1 MTERTDDVLS
11 VVEKIAVNP
20 KDHRHLSIESM
31 ALLVTANRLHKLEQD
46 SCNELINLKE
56 RQKKV
61 TFLHK
66 LTKTLHASTSSKGEL
81 DHSKLNP
88 DQLNDL
94 KEMMKQAKELGVAL
108 NEDKLKYNNEERER
122 LIENIRMTIE
132 DLNIQNELQLQLITR
147 LTNERYEAYQ
157 MANRILKPIHD
168 AKINQTRH
176 MGPPR

>member
-1 MTERTDDVLS
+1 MAEEVTDVLGE
-11 VVEKIAVNP
+11 VQRIADKA
-20 KDHRHLSIESM
+20 KDHRHLSLESM
-31 ALLVTANRLHKLEQD
+31 TLLITSHRLHKLESD
-46 SCNELINLKE
+46 SRRELSELRE

-66 LTKTLHASTSSKGEL
+66 LTKTLHSATTSKGEL
-81 DHSKLNP
+81 DHSQLPP
-88 DQLNDL
+88 DQLKEV
-94 KEMMKQAKELGVAL
+94 KEMMKHAKELGVAL
-108 NEDKLKYNNEERER
+108 NEEKLKYNNEERER

-132 DLNIQNELQLQLITR
+132 DHNIENEMQLQLITR